1 MLFIEYSTG
10 SEKIKWLSGYRMVLS
25 ILVFYLQDN
34 VADWELPLPNITRE
48 DHTTYH
54 QSRGKNHNSKFK
66 IQFLLDVYSSHN
78 VIKFKILC

>member
-1 MLFIEYSTG
+1 MLFMEYSTG

-54 QSRGKNHNSKFK
+54 QSRGKKSQFK
-66 IQFLLDVYSSHN
+66 VQNTVSTGCEFLSQCH
-78 VIKFKILC
+78 KI

>member
-1 MLFIEYSTG
+1 MLFMEYSTG

-54 QSRGKNHNSKFK
+54 QSRGKKITIQSSK
-66 IQFLLDVYSSHN
+66 YSFYWMCIPLTMS
-78 VIKFKILC
+78 